1 MLFHIFNN
9 QDERR
14 KFGGSDFLEL
24 QFCQLKRGTSIKN
37 IIETHNI
44 DCWRNDSLYVCGDD
58 WNVFYKHYKNIFNNG
73 VYPNLKRGEI
83 DWSGINYYSPEQ
95 IADMIKSVE
104 EIKPKDYKILLDWL
118 NKATEFNGVYVL
130 GF

>member
-14 KFGGSDFLEL
+14 AFGGSDFLEL
-24 QFCQLKRGTSIKN
+24 QFCQLKKGTSIKS
-37 IIETHNI
+37 IVET
-44 DCWRNDSLYVCGDD
+44 DTLDPWRNDSLYVFGDD

-83 DWSGINYYSPEQ
+83 DWGGINYYTPEQ
-95 IADMIKSVE
+95 VKEMTKAVNE
-104 EIKPKDYKILLDWL
+104 NKPKDYKIISEWL
-118 NKATEFNGVYVL
+118 NKAKDFNGIYIL
-130 GF
+130 GL